1 MSTHPELTD
10 SLIEGTSNT
19 MPDVLRGV
27 GAALMVIDATGRIV
41 DANASAGMLCDRD
54 LGELRAMNFRGV
66 VWGQDFD
73 AYREWL
79 GRLPTGRMGQPIDLR
94 LLLPSGTR
102 AWARLHASPMSEQE
116 DPQRFIVHI
125 EDIARLTATEESL
138 RYRTGLNTLLT
149 EISCDYDQVAGK
161 EFDAWVTEALGKIGG
176 FVGADRSYIFSVSSD
191 GRCISNSHEWC
202 AEGIEAQIDLL
213 QEVPIEAFPYL
224 LPFLASGRAMNVSAL
239 ADLPEEAAFERQ
251 VLEAQGIKSML
262 ALPLIAGG
270 RLVGFT
276 GFDAVRQHRVWPE
289 EAILLLRSANSL
301 FTSALVHLLTDS
313 LRDSEERYRTV
324 VEGVRSIIF
333 RIDREGAWS
342 LLNKAWE
349 EFSEQPIENV
359 LGRQAIEFLHPDDRE
374 RARSAMAK
382 MATVPDEEVRRM
394 ELRVMARGELRWIE
408 VAARVLWD
416 AEGGLAGYAGS
427 IDDITDRKRAEEK
440 AERALEEARRASQ
453 AKSEFLSRM
462 SHELR
467 TPLNAIIGFSQLLA
481 MAGLETEDAESV
493 GHIARAGE
501 HLLELINEVLDIVSI
516 EAGRMALSVEPV
528 ELGEIISESLSL
540 VRPAADQRRLHIRT
554 SLGVRHALWV
564 NADRQR
570 LRQVLVNLLGN
581 AVKYNCE
588 EGTITVNCAPV
599 AEGMIRIEVADTG
612 IGIAPGRLNDVFAPF
627 ERLGA
632 ERTEVE
638 GTGMGMTVTKRLVE
652 AMGGTI
658 TVTSTQGLGS
668 CFAVELPAAGAR
680 ADQAPAALP
689 SNPRR
694 SSERGEHAGVLYV
707 EDNPSNVT
715 LVRRILAYRP
725 HIELTVAY
733 EGMAGV
739 ELARTTRP
747 DLILLDLHLPDIN
760 GGEVL
765 ERLADDPIT
774 REIPVIIVSA
784 DASTGQAEKLV
795 QRGATDYVT
804 KPIDVT
810 LFLKTIDEAVEASR
824 QGRGPSGTAGVA
836 KPSTHAFPA

>member
-1 MSTHPELTD
+1 MSTQPDLTD
-10 SLIEGTSNT
+10 SLVVGFSRA
-19 MPDVLRGV
+19 MPEVLREL
-27 GAALMVIDATGRIV
+27 GAALMIIDETGNIV
-41 DANASAGMLCDRD
+41 DANTSAGMLCDRD
-54 LGELRAMNFRGV
+54 LGELRAMNLQGV

-73 AYREWL
+73 AYREWV
-79 GRLPTGRMGQPIDLR
+79 GRLQTGAMGDPIDLR
-94 LLLPSGTR
+94 LLHPSGTR
-102 AWARLHASPMSEQE
+102 TWARMHASPMS
-116 DPQRFIVHI
+116 DHAGARRFIVHV
-125 EDIARLTATEESL
+125 EDIARQTATEESL

-149 EISCDYDQVAGK
+149 EISCDYDQVTGK
-161 EFDAWVTEALGKIGG
+161 EFDTWVTEALGKIAQ

-202 AEGIEAQIDLL
+202 AEGIEPQIDLL
-213 QEVPIEAFPYL
+213 QEIPIEAFPYM
-224 LPFLASGRAMNVSAL
+224 LPFLASGEALNLSTL

-276 GFDAVRQHRVWPE
+276 GFDAVFHQRVWPE

-301 FTSALVHLLTDS
+301 FTSALVHLLTDT
-313 LRDSEERYRTV
+313 LRESEERYRTV

-333 RIDREGAWS
+333 RIDRDGAWS

-349 EFSEQPIENV
+349 EFSDQPVEEA
-359 LGRQAIEFLHPDDRE
+359 LGQQAVDFLHPDDRK
-374 RARSAMAK
+374 RAKKALARMAS
-382 MATVPDEEVRRM
+382 TPDEDIRRM
-394 ELRVMARGELRWIE
+394 ELRVVVRGELRWIE
-408 VAARVLWD
+408 VLARVLWD
-416 AEGGLAGYAGS
+416 AEGGVVGYAGS
-427 IDDITDRKRAEEK
+427 IDDITDRKRAEET

-481 MAGLETEDAESV
+481 MSGLDSEDAESV
-493 GHIARAGE
+493 GHISRAGE

-528 ELGEIISESLSL
+528 ELSEIIDESLSL
-540 VRPAADQRRLHIRT
+540 VRPAADQRRLHVRT

-588 EGTITVNCAPV
+588 AGTITVNCSPV
-599 AEGMIRIEVADTG
+599 DRGMVRIEVEDTG
-612 IGIAPGRLNDVFAPF
+612 IGIAPGRLSDVFAPF

-658 TVTSTQGLGS
+658 TVKSTQGLGS
-668 CFAVELPAAGAR
+668 CFTVELPAAGDR
-680 ADQAPAALP
+680 AAQAPAELP
-689 SNPRR
+689 ATPQRH
-694 SSERGEHAGVLYV
+694 SEPGEHAVVLYI

-733 EGMAGV
+733 EGLTGV

-747 DLILLDLHLPDIN
+747 DLVLLDLHLPDIN

-765 ERLADDPIT
+765 ERLAADPMT
-774 REIPVIIVSA
+774 RDTPVIIVSA
-784 DASTGQAEKLV
+784 DASAGQAEKLV

-810 LFLKTIDEAVEASR
+810 RFLQTIDATLEASR
-824 QGRGPSGTAGVA
+824 AGGRPSSISGVA
-836 KPSTHAFPA
+836 KPPTHAFRT